1 MKVFKPTGMSPLGAY
16 THGEKG
22 ETHYIYM
29 MYKDQAAMLGFGP
42 KTEAEAQH
50 LRNFSLK
57 QCQYL
62 IIMDQELQFQL
73 KLGINS

>member
-1 MKVFKPTGMSPLGAY
+1 MKVFKPTGYVSHGAY
-16 THGEKG
+16 NHGEKG

-42 KTEAEAQH
+42 KTEAEAAAFEK
-50 LRNFSLK
+50 LYSLK

-62 IIMDQELQFQL
+62 DYNGSRTTVPV
-73 KLGINS
+73 KTWN